1 MEENKVM
8 AFKDEDGNKIEFEV
22 VAKIFL
28 NEDTKDEKEYIILS
42 PLEGEKNEDDAF
54 VFRVDSVLDKIE
66 YNLVEEDNEF
76 NEVKKKYKE
85 LLYNEK

>member
-1 MEENKVM
+1 MEENQVM
-8 AFKDEDGNKIEFEV
+8 AFKDEEGNKVELEV

-42 PLEGEKNEDDAF
+42 PLEGDNNEEDAF
-54 VFRVDSVLDKIE
+54 VFRVDTILDKIE
-66 YNLVEEDNEF
+66 YNLVDDDKEF

-85 LLYNEK
+85 LLYNE

>member
-1 MEENKVM
+1 MEENQVM
-8 AFKDEDGNKIEFEV
+8 AFKDEEGNKVEFEV

-42 PLEGEKNEDDAF
+42 PLEGERNEEDAF
-54 VFRVDSVLDKIE
+54 VFRVDNVLEKIE
-66 YNLVEEDNEF
+66 YNLVEDDNEF

-85 LLYNEK
+85 LLYNK

>member
-1 MEENKVM
+1 MEENQVM
-8 AFKDEDGNKIEFEV
+8 AFKDEDGNKVEFEV
-22 VAKIFL
+22 IAKIFL

-54 VFRVDSVLDKIE
+54 VFRVDSVSDKVE
-66 YNLVEEDNEF
+66 YNIVEDDEEF

-85 LLYNEK
+85 LLYN

>member
-1 MEENKVM
+1 MEENQVM
-8 AFKDEDGNKIEFEV
+8 AFRDEDGNKIEFEV

-42 PLEGEKNEDDAF
+42 PLEGEKNEEDAF
-54 VFRVDSVLDKIE
+54 VFRVDTVLDKIE
-66 YNLVEEDNEF
+66 YNLVEDDKEF

-85 LLYNEK
+85 LLYNE

>member
-1 MEENKVM
+1 MEENQIM
-8 AFKDEDGNKIEFEV
+8 AFKDEEGNKVEFEV

-42 PLEGEKNEDDAF
+42 PLEGDKNEDDAF
-54 VFRVDSVLDKIE
+54 VFRVDNVLEKME
-66 YNLVEEDNEF
+66 YNLVEDDVEF

-85 LLYNEK
+85 LLYNE